1 MKQSK
6 LFIFYV
12 IIASCIISFWASCD
26 KKRTNSAPA
35 IYDRDSVPIMITY
48 GVNTLISDSGIIK
61 YRIISEEWEVN
72 EVKHP
77 SRWIFNKGILLT
89 QFDLKKHVQGFLQ
102 CDTAIYY
109 DKERRWELHGH
120 VQIVT
125 AKDVEFY
132 SNELFWDERNH
143 EIWSHKYSRI
153 KTPDKALE
161 GDWFKSDE
169 QMTAYEIRQ
178 TKGWGIFNDREFAPN
193 NNGTMT
199 MPSAPIDTINHQ
211 RLHTT
216 IINR

>member
-1 MKQSK
+1 MSEIMK
-6 LFIFYV
+6 YG
-12 IIASCIISFWASCD
+12 
-26 KKRTNSAPA
+26 RTN
-35 IYDRDSVPIMITY
+35 I
-48 GVNTLISDSGIIK
+48 
-61 YRIISEEWEVN
+61 
-72 EVKHP
+72 
-77 SRWIFNKGILLT
+77 
-89 QFDLKKHVQGFLQ
+89 
-102 CDTAIYY
+102 
-109 DKERRWELHGH
+109 
-120 VQIVT
+120 
-125 AKDVEFY
+125 
-132 SNELFWDERNH
+132 
-143 EIWSHKYSRI
+143 I